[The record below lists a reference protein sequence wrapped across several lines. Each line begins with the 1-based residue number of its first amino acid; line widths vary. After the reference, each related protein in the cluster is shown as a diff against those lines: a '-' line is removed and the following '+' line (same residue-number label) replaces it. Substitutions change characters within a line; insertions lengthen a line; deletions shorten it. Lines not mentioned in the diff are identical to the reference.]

1 MVLCPR
7 CNKNLST
14 NQALTYHLN
23 RRIPCNSIRC
33 LYCNQ
38 TFATKLEL
46 QMHSMRC
53 SRVDNIVPETSVLY
67 DMFCHSPYGILVVAH
82 DRVRYHSPNLTN
94 VRTDDPFD
102 LASWKESIY
111 ATTARPD
118 YTIHYV
124 RPKNEPCSNWSSPRV

>member
-38 TFATKLEL
+38 TFPTKLDL
-46 QMHSMRC
+46 QMHTMRC

-67 DMFCHSPYGILVVAH
+67 DMFQHSPYGILVIANN
-82 DRVRYHSPNLTN
+82 RVRYHSPNLTCI
-94 VRTDDPFD
+94 RTDDPFD
-102 LASWKESIY
+102 ARRWKDSIY
-111 ATTARPD
+111 TTLARPD

-124 RPKNEPCSNWSSPRV
+124 CLKNEPRSK